1 MSDSTDAESATD
13 EIMLATYRALC
24 THGYPNTSIAK
35 IADEFEKSKSLLY
48 YHYDD
53 KEDLLEDFLAFLLD
67 RLEAE
72 LDEVDH
78 DDPREHLLALVDRL
92 LPSEMD
98 DEAFQFRRAILEI
111 RSQAPYHGTYRAQF
125 ERSDELFL
133 AEFVAVI
140 ERGIEEGQ
148 FRAVNAEEAAE
159 FIYSAAYGA
168 IERGVTLEDPDVI
181 EQNRAII
188 REYVASQLLSYA

>member
-1 MSDSTDAESATD
+1 
-13 EIMLATYRALC
+13 MLATYRALC

-53 KEDLLEDFLAFLLD
+53 KEDLLEDFLSFLLE

-78 DDPREHLLALVDRL
+78 ENPRKHLLALIDRL

-98 DEAFQFRRAILEI
+98 DQAFQFRRAILEI
-111 RSQAPYHGTYRAQF
+111 RSQAPYHGAYREQF
-125 ERSDELFL
+125 ERSDTLFL
-133 AEFVAVI
+133 SEFVSVI

-148 FRAVNAEEAAE
+148 FRAVNAEETAE
-159 FIYSAAYGA
+159 FVYSAAYGA
-168 IERGVTLEDPDVI
+168 LERGVTLEDPDII

-188 REYVASQLLSYA
+188 QEYVESQLVRYQ

>member
-1 MSDSTDAESATD
+1 MSDSTDAESVTE

-67 RLEAE
+67 RLETR
-72 LDEVDH
+72 LDEVDR
-78 DDPREHLLALVDRL
+78 DDPEEHLLAIIDLL
-92 LPSEMD
+92 LPPEMD
-98 DEAFQFRRAILEI
+98 DEDGQFRRAVLEM
-111 RSQAPYHGTYRAQF
+111 RSQAPYHEGYRAQF

-133 AEFVAVI
+133 TELVSVV
-140 ERGIEEGQ
+140 ERGIEAEE
-148 FRAVNAEEAAE
+148 FRPVNAEEAAE
-159 FIYSAAYGA
+159 FIFSAANGA
-168 IERGVTLEDPDVI
+168 VERGVTLGDTDVI
-181 EQNRAII
+181 ERNREII
-188 REYVASQLLSYA
+188 RGYVESQLLRYA